1 MSELLGNPFRGSL
14 AFPLLVLIALLIL
27 GFLSFTSIS
36 ASASG
41 SVIPDPCGGSG
52 ELLSVFSVSSCVVKP
67 GQVLLEGEVQKDFFN
82 NEGGNSVS
90 VSYPQAEIRVGIP
103 EGNEIKLFP
112 PGYNMLEYPG
122 SGASAVSGY
131 GDSGIGFKHEFGYT
145 DKTISA
151 ADIIV
156 TFPSGT
162 GGFQN
167 YGTDVTVNAMLT
179 YAVTEKLSVLSYLG
193 MSSLTGMDNG
203 GMVHRFFSFNP
214 DMVFSYQPA
223 GDFSAYAEIKRNAQ
237 GGVGFSGNYWADL
250 GIQFL
255 PVRKFLVQF
264 EYGAFLDP
272 AAGDSA
278 RYIEFETGILF

>member
-1 MSELLGNPFRGSL
+1 MSEPLGSPCRSFP
-14 AFPLLVLIALLIL
+14 AFPLLALAALLLL
-27 GFLSFTSIS
+27 GFLVTASVS
-36 ASASG
+36 AVASG
-41 SVIPDPCGGSG
+41 SVITDPCGGSG
-52 ELLSVFSVSSCVVKP
+52 ELLSVFDASSCVIEL
-67 GQVLLEGEVQKDFFN
+67 GQVLLEDGLQENFTGGEGVKSLLF
-82 NEGGNSVS
+82 
-90 VSYPQAEIRVGIP
+90 SYPQTVIRIGIP
-103 EGNEIKLFP
+103 EGGEIKLFP
-112 PGYNMLEYPG
+112 PSYNILEYPG

-151 ADIIV
+151 ADVIV

-255 PVRKFLVQF
+255 PVSKFLVQF
-264 EYGAFLDP
+264 EYGLFLDP
-272 AAGDSA
+272 PAGNSA
-278 RYIEFETGILF
+278 HYIEFETGILF